1 MSQDNKK
8 ITFGK
13 SLNNDSINENNASQ
27 DENSNDGQ
35 RQRIIKKLMEKYDIS
50 EKEAEAVLVS
60 IENKDKIPD
69 KETDTKPAKKDT
81 QVNNNVNK
89 KEGPKGN
96 VKPTKKP
103 ETEDNQVSDNVKQK
117 SEGTFKPT
125 KKPARRPNLKKL
137 DQYDDVDVI
146 IPQHVLDREK
156 QENEN
161 KSNASDSRKISDII
175 PEISEGSDKPN
186 PVEPVSLKDNIS
198 DSGDE
203 VVSLKDNV
211 MAATDSKS
219 KSLKK
224 DEGAEN
230 KSKLSSLKKMVSNVG
245 SKPKSLKK
253 DDVNSSLTKPKSLKR
268 VEDVKDGVDD
278 SVSKP
283 KSLKRVGDVKDGV
296 DDSSSNHKPLEKAD
310 VVEDQSA
317 VDSLVSDIVPGYQS
331 NVSIEVENVDLS
343 FDVATDRIDTLKES
357 VIRTIKRTKHKKIKF
372 QALKDISF
380 KIYQGEKVGIIGYN
394 GAGKSTLLKVITGIY
409 PPDNGKVITRG
420 NISPLLSLGA
430 GFDRNYSGRKNIY
443 LNGAVLGY
451 SKKFLQEKEEEI
463 IEFSEL
469 EEFIDFP
476 IRNYSSGMI
485 AKLGF
490 SIATMVNPD
499 ILIIDEI
506 LSVGDV
512 NFKRKSSDKIKSLM
526 DGKTTVVLVSH
537 SIPQIRSLCDR
548 AIWIDKGEIRE
559 IGDVNEVCNH
569 YLKDSEKA
577 SKEQLR
583 NIQFR

>member
-1 MSQDNKK
+1 MSQDKK

-13 SLNNDSINENNASQ
+13 SLNSDSINENNAPQ
-27 DENSNDGQ
+27 NENSNEGQ
-35 RQRIIKKLMEKYDIS
+35 RQRIIRKLMEKYDIS
-50 EKEAEAVLVS
+50 QEEAEAVLQR
-60 IENKDKIPD
+60 IENKDPTPSEKSNAQ
-69 KETDTKPAKKDT
+69 PAKKDN
-81 QVNNNVNK
+81 QVINKVVDEKDSMGNVNPAK
-89 KEGPKGN
+89 KSVKDNNQVSGN
-96 VKPTKKP
+96 VKAKEKSENTSKPTKKP
-103 ETEDNQVSDNVKQK
+103 MKKSNLQKLETH
-117 SEGTFKPT
+117 
-125 KKPARRPNLKKL
+125 
-137 DQYDDVDVI
+137 DDADVI

-156 QENEN
+156 QENQE
-161 KSNASDSRKISDII
+161 KSAVSDSRKISDII
-175 PEISEGSDKPN
+175 PEISEGYDKSGPD
-186 PVEPVSLKDNIS
+186 EEVSLKDKFMEDNAS
-198 DSGDE
+198 E
-203 VVSLKDNV
+203 VN
-211 MAATDSKS
+211 
-219 KSLKK
+219 SLKK
-224 DEGAEN
+224 EDDVEN
-230 KSKLSSLKKMVSNVG
+230 KGKFSSLKKIVSNVG
-245 SKPKSLKK
+245 SKPKPLKK
-253 DDVNSSLTKPKSLKR
+253 DADVPVSEPKPLKNVEEVDGKDDAENSSDENKS
-268 VEDVKDGVDD
+268 
-278 SVSKP
+278 
-283 KSLKRVGDVKDGV
+283 
-296 DDSSSNHKPLEKAD
+296 LEKAD
-310 VVEDQSA
+310 VVGDTST

-331 NVSIEVENVDLS
+331 DVSIEVEHVDLS

-409 PPDNGKVITRG
+409 PPDEGKVVTRG

-451 SKKFLQEKEEEI
+451 SKKFLQEKEDEI

-469 EEFIDFP
+469 GEFIDFP

-559 IGDVNEVCNH
+559 IGDVNDVCNH